1 MFVLDDLRYA
11 LRSLA
16 RGRMTSAV
24 LLISLALGTGA
35 NATLFSVMDALL
47 FRPPAGVVAA
57 DRLAWAFTSQF
68 TGASH
73 GLTSFPDFQAMQA
86 SGAFE
91 SLAAFDDSLV
101 TSVRLGEVAQRVR
114 VAAVSPEFF
123 PALRVQIS
131 RTPPSNGLV
140 APGSSDPG
148 GAAQGPA
155 APGSSDPGGHPPAF
169 ISTTLWAQLGR
180 PADAVG
186 RALEV
191 GDQSYVVAGFAPEG
205 FNGLQLGRA
214 CDVWIPLAPAS
225 ARGDRR
231 LWVIGRLRD
240 GRSADDADRA
250 LQAVGDQLAAAYPET
265 NKGTRTNPD
274 EARRMSASPYSR
286 LDVSARSQVL
296 LISTVVLGST
306 GLLLVSA
313 CVNAG
318 SLLLSRSAARRRELT
333 VKLALGA
340 SRAVLVRQV
349 LFESLVI
356 SLGGAGLGLL
366 FAHWTAGL
374 LPVFFAPEEAAI
386 LDTRLDALTV
396 GVTAA
401 LSCAAGALFALGPA
415 RHALQ
420 TVNVQ
425 VLRGD
430 PGAISDRSGSGV
442 RGAVV
447 VFQVALSTVL
457 LIASGLLVRALGVAL
472 EGDLGPGGRGVAIA
486 FVRMPGVL
494 EGQVAR
500 GIVFHNAAAAAAR
513 QLPRAEATG
522 WVSTLPVGRSTSQA
536 FTFEPRPGVVERL
549 EAEINVA
556 SSGYFQTLRIPL
568 VEGRLFTA
576 SDGALA
582 RPVIV
587 VNDMLARRYFGP
599 DAAGRRLLDAEGI
612 EYEIVGVV
620 RSGKYRT
627 LQEAPE
633 PMVYFPLSQRYR
645 PYMHLVVRTADQG
658 AAALA
663 TLPGMLASI
672 DSGVDIFRT
681 TTFDAHLAE
690 ALTLDRILTTVV
702 AGCGLSALVL
712 AMIGVYGV
720 VGDAVRRRTPEI
732 GLRVALGAPSLR
744 ILQLVF
750 SEGLPLS
757 AAGSAAGVACALL
770 ISRIMRTF
778 VHDIPPVDLRSL
790 AVVPLALLLVV
801 VGAAV
806 IPIRRAL
813 GVSPTIAL
821 RAGS

>member
-1 MFVLDDLRYA
+1 MLDPLRYA

-16 RGRMTSAV
+16 RGKMTSAV

-47 FRPPAGVVAA
+47 FRPPAGLVAP

-68 TGASH
+68 TGATH

-101 TSVRLGEVAQRVR
+101 SYVRMGEVAQRVR
-114 VAAVSPEFF
+114 VVAVSPEFF
-123 PALRVQIS
+123 PVLGVQTSRIS
-131 RTPPSNGLV
+131 PPPGPGLT
-140 APGSSDPG
+140 APGSSDSGDRLPVV
-148 GAAQGPA
+148 
-155 APGSSDPGGHPPAF
+155 
-169 ISTTLWAQLGR
+169 ISTTLSTQLGH

-186 RALEV
+186 REV
-191 GDQSYVVAGFAPEG
+191 RIGDASYIVAGITPAG

-214 CDVWIPLAPAS
+214 CDVWVPLRPS
-225 ARGDRR
+225 DARGDRR
-231 LWVIGRLRD
+231 LSVIGRLPH
-240 GRSADDADRA
+240 GRTVDDADRA
-250 LQAVGDQLAAAYPET
+250 VQAVGDRLAAAFPGT

-274 EARRMSASPYSR
+274 EARRMSVSQYSR
-286 LDVSARSQVL
+286 LDVSARSQVM

-306 GLLLVSA
+306 ALLLLSA

-340 SRAVLVRQV
+340 SRTLLVRQV

-374 LPVFFAPEEAAI
+374 LPAFFAPEEAAI
-386 LDTRLDALTV
+386 LDTRLDAVTV
-396 GVTAA
+396 AATAA
-401 LSCAAGALFALGPA
+401 LSCVAGALFALGPA

-420 TVNVQ
+420 TVDVQ

-430 PGAISDRSGSGV
+430 PGAITDRSGTGV
-442 RGAVV
+442 RAAVV

-457 LIASGLLVRALGVAL
+457 LIASGVLVRALSVAL

-486 FVRMPGVL
+486 FVRMPGAL

-500 GIVFHNAAAAAAR
+500 GIVFHNAAAAGAR
-513 QLPRAEATG
+513 KLPRAEAAG
-522 WVSTLPVGRSTSQA
+522 WVSTLPVGRSTSQS

-549 EAEINVA
+549 EAEMNVA
-556 SSGYFQTLRIPL
+556 SSGYFQALRIPL

-576 SDGALA
+576 ADGALDK
-582 RPVIV
+582 PVIV

-599 DAAGRRLLDAEGI
+599 DAAGRRLRDAPGT

-633 PMVYFPLSQRYR
+633 PMVYFPLSQIDQ
-645 PYMHLVVRTADQG
+645 PYLHLVVRTADQG
-658 AAALA
+658 AAAVA
-663 TLPGMLASI
+663 ALPGMLASI

-681 TTFDAHLAE
+681 TTFDAHLEE

-750 SEGLPLS
+750 SEGVPLS
-757 AAGSAAGVACALL
+757 AAGSTVGVVCALL
-770 ISRIMRTF
+770 ISRIMRSF
-778 VHDIPPVDLRSL
+778 VHDMPPVDLRSL
-790 AVVPLALLLVV
+790 AVVPVALLLVV
-801 VGAAV
+801 VGAAA

-813 GVSPTIAL
+813 SVSPTIAL
-821 RAGS
+821 RADS